1 MNYKIVSRYIKDL
14 SYKIPNAKSYY
25 LLDKNIKDY
34 RVKIDVT
41 SKRINESVLEI
52 DTKLYFD
59 YKKKEEND
67 FKVSLIYSAIINFED
82 KIPPEQLEKIVLIE
96 VPTSVFPDLENII
109 SSLFGKCGFKDFK
122 LPNMDFK
129 KSYEDRKKN

>member
-41 SKRINESVLEI
+41 SK
-52 DTKLYFD
+52 
-59 YKKKEEND
+59 
-67 FKVSLIYSAIINFED
+67 
-82 KIPPEQLEKIVLIE
+82 
-96 VPTSVFPDLENII
+96 
-109 SSLFGKCGFKDFK
+109 
-122 LPNMDFK
+122 
-129 KSYEDRKKN
+129 KNQ